1 MRTAASVP
9 LVPLPAPWSA
19 VIAARLPYSSRV
31 PALTGPTRPSAQ
43 SAQSAQRHGE
53 LVTQSRA
60 CTGTAGSVRASYL
73 LAGRKGP
80 HPWAHADAT
89 GSRGRH
95 RKCVRPGVRQASEAP
110 KVSGAAGG
118 VHAGNLLRVQE
129 ETRRATH
136 GSPRRANGSRSGTP
150 RSGRSCSGRLPGSGP
165 RRCVRISAHAP
176 GVGAPVTED
185 AVADS
190 PDSFGLEN
198 SSSAA
203 TACGAPARRTRRPC
217 RSSPAGRAHAA
228 RAVGRG
234 CPASVGRTGPRWTAS
249 RRTRR
254 RRQPVPPT
262 PRRPGP
268 HTPADWPAGRR
279 RPTGRRAQAT
289 DWPPHATGPAGG
301 VRSASATRV
310 QEVLREFRARVI
322 VR

>member
-1 MRTAASVP
+1 MRTAAS
-9 LVPLPAPWSA
+9 VPLPAPWSA
-19 VIAARLPYSSRV
+19 VITARLPYSSRV

-43 SAQSAQRHGE
+43 SEQRHGE

-80 HPWAHADAT
+80 QPWAHADAT

-203 TACGAPARRTRRPC
+203 TACGAHARRTRRPC

-254 RRQPVPPT
+254 RRQPVPRHLGGPVRIRRRT
-262 PRRPGP
+262 GRPG
-268 HTPADWPAGRR
+268 AGDRLAAEHR
-279 RPTGRRAQAT
+279 RPTGRPTQRALLV
-289 DWPPHATGPAGG
+289 GFG
-301 VRSASATRV
+301 VRVQREYKKCCGNSALV
-310 QEVLREFRARVI
+310 
-322 VR
+322 